1 MFTPVRRLTAQQRQ
15 QNAERTTVKTK
26 IAEAMSN
33 YKSLDF
39 AKKNQKF
46 HKVFGRNLDI
56 TDCSVSGVSSNSF
69 KNFCVFVAIE
79 VLICHGLTRVAS

>member
-1 MFTPVRRLTAQQRQ
+1 M
-15 QNAERTTVKTK
+15 QNAERSTVKTK

-46 HKVFGRNLDI
+46 HKFFGRNLDI
-56 TDCSVSGVSSNSF
+56 TKIVRFLEFHRIRLRISVFLSRSKLF
-69 KNFCVFVAIE
+69 Y
-79 VLICHGLTRVAS
+79 HGLTRVAS

>member
-1 MFTPVRRLTAQQRQ
+1 
-15 QNAERTTVKTK
+15 
-26 IAEAMSN
+26 MSN

-46 HKVFGRNLDI
+46 HKFFGRNLDI

-79 VLICHGLTRVAS
+79 AVLPRFNSSGFVKYMSKL

>member
-1 MFTPVRRLTAQQRQ
+1 MGLLLNFVNGKNNSIQGKEETAAGVIRK
-15 QNAERTTVKTK
+15 NAERSTVKTK

-46 HKVFGRNLDI
+46 HKVLVEI
-56 TDCSVSGVSSNSF
+56 
-69 KNFCVFVAIE
+69 
-79 VLICHGLTRVAS
+79 